1 MCRESIRGRERVKG
15 REKVRGRGR
24 VRGREKLRGKEGGSL
39 KSTEA
44 KYLASAARN

>member
-15 REKVRGRGR
+15 RESVRGRERVKGREKVRGR
-24 VRGREKLRGKEGGSL
+24 EGGSL